1 MPSPSEDQGLDYEIA
16 PDEIRKVVEK
26 IIEKCYTPDGHCQ
39 FEAPPVPV
47 LRTDPSKPWKEP
59 SGRLRYAV
67 LEPIAPRVRPLLREE
82 FFVQGKEG
90 LEPPVQQLTL
100 NGDELHKLAAKTRD
114 AVIDAALAFAI
125 IGRPDVVC
133 HSEVARRRGD
143 DLPAVRDLKG
153 ILAQGIL
160 PLQSRKGGGED
171 EDESGDEE

>member
-1 MPSPSEDQGLDYEIA
+1 MGELILGIESSCDETAAAVVRGGREVLSSRVHSQIDEHARYGGVVPEIA
-16 PDEIRKVVEK
+16 GRSHLEK
-26 IIEKCYTPDGHCQ
+26 ILP
-39 FEAPPVPV
+39 
-47 LRTDPSKPWKEP
+47 
-59 SGRLRYAV
+59 
-67 LEPIAPRVRPLLREE
+67 
-82 FFVQGKEG
+82 
-90 LEPPVQQLTL
+90 
-100 NGDELHKLAAKTRD
+100 
-114 AVIDAALAFAI
+114 VIDAALAFAI